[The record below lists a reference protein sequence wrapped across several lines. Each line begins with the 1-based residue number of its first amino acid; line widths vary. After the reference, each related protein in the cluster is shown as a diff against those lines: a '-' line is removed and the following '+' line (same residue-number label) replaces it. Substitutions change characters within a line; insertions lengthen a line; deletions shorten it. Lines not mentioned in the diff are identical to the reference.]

1 MYPQSCVQDNI
12 VELFRLNVVDN
23 IRHECI
29 ERDVF
34 RQQVLA
40 LPEPS
45 LRRAADTVAHAT
57 QTLRDFLPA
66 PSAMPSAMYE
76 HLSLA

>member
-1 MYPQSCVQDNI
+1 MPDAVGNFICCARDAGTAKTVSDQNNI
-12 VELFRLNVVDN
+12 IELFRLNVIDN
-23 IRHECI
+23 IRYERI

-45 LRRAADTVAHAT
+45 LCRGADTVAHST
-57 QTLRDFLPA
+57 
-66 PSAMPSAMYE
+66 
-76 HLSLA
+76 